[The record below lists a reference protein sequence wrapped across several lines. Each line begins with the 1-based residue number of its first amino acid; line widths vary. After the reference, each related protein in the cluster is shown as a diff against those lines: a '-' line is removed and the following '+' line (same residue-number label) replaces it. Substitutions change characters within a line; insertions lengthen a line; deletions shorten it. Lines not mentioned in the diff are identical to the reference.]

1 MMARRAQ
8 QFPQLEKSTKELPE
22 VTSKETSKPV
32 PKLGALETQRKR
44 AEEALRESEAKYST
58 LVENSR
64 DGIVILRDGVLKFA
78 NTTYLNLVGYTPEE
92 LIGTDFLRMVTP
104 QNRKMLIKRYT
115 DRIAGKEGPSVYEIA
130 LIRKDGMTLPVELN
144 ATFIDYEGRPADL
157 IFVRDITERRRREGQ
172 LALIGRLTAIITSSA
187 DVSEVYD
194 AFIAELKK
202 VMDVHWA
209 CITLIE
215 KQELRI
221 FALSTEIGLNWAQG
235 DTVPLKETATEWVA
249 RNKQTLVEQDL
260 SQRRMFWTG
269 DYHLRLGMRSVVHL
283 PLLCKGEVFGCLVLG
298 SQKPH
303 AYGEKEV
310 ELLELLASQI
320 GGAIDNARLYQL
332 ERKAREEMSRLSITD
347 ELTGLYNRRHFY
359 EVLEVEMQ
367 RTRRY
372 GRSFAL
378 VMLDLDGFKEYNDK
392 FGHTNG
398 DAVLQSLAQALK
410 STLRKSDTAFR
421 YGGDE
426 FTIILPATHAERS
439 RVIVDR
445 IRSKWLRTPKV
456 QYPFLERPLA
466 FSAGVAQFP
475 EHAETADGLV
485 FLADTALYHAK
496 RQGGCKCT
504 VVSDLAT
511 LSPDVGISATLDQVY
526 ALAAMVDARDPHTYG
541 HSKRVATIAE
551 MIGKTIGLS
560 ETELANLHAACL
572 VHDIGKVGIPDSLL
586 IKPGKPTDE
595 EWRLVKKH
603 CAEGARIVGYVSE
616 LAPLVPVILHHH
628 EWYDGTGYPEGLKG
642 EDIPIGARIISVAD
656 AYDTMTT
663 PRPYREVIS
672 QEETLEILRQCS
684 GTQFDPELVEAL
696 CQAISQAPRQ
706 A

>member
-8 QFPQLEKSTKELPE
+8 QIPQLEKSAKGLPE
-22 VTSKETSKPV
+22 DISKEIGQPI
-32 PKLGALETQRKR
+32 PRLEALETQRKQV
-44 AEEALRESEAKYST
+44 EEALRESEAKYSA
-58 LVENSR
+58 LIENSR

-78 NTTYLNLVGYTPEE
+78 NTTYLELVGYTPEE
-92 LIGTDFLRMVTP
+92 LIGTNFLRMITP
-104 QNRKMLIKRYT
+104 QNRKMIIKRYT
-115 DRIAGKEGPSVYEIA
+115 DRMERKEVPSVYEIA
-130 LIRKDGMTLPVELN
+130 LVRKDGTTLPVEVS
-144 ATFIDYEGRPADL
+144 ATFIDYEGSPADL
-157 IFVRDITERRRREGQ
+157 VFVRDITERRRRERQ
-172 LALIGRLTAIITSSA
+172 LDLIGRLTAIITSSA
-187 DVSEVYD
+187 DVNEAYD

-202 VMDVHWA
+202 VIDVHWA

-215 KQELRI
+215 GQELRV
-221 FALSTEIGLNWAQG
+221 FALSTEIGWDWKLG
-235 DTVPLKETATEWVA
+235 DKVPLKETATEWVA
-249 RNKQTLVEQDL
+249 ENKQTLVEQDL
-260 SQRRMFWTG
+260 SKRRMSWTG
-269 DYHLRLGMRSVVHL
+269 DYHLRLGLRSVVHL
-283 PLLCKGEVFGCLVLG
+283 PLLCKGEVFGCLILG
-298 SQKPH
+298 SKRPN
-303 AYGEKEV
+303 AYGEKEI
-310 ELLELLASQI
+310 ELLELLANQI

-359 EVLEVEMQ
+359 EVLDIEMQ

-378 VMLDLDGFKEYNDK
+378 VMLDLDGFKEYNDR
-392 FGHTNG
+392 FGHTSG

-439 RVIVDR
+439 KVIVDR
-445 IRSKWLRTPKV
+445 IQSKWLRTPKV
-456 QYPFLERPLA
+456 QYPFLEMPLG

-475 EHAETADGLV
+475 DNAETADGLV

-496 RQGGCKCT
+496 RQGGYKCT
-504 VVSDLAT
+504 VVSDLA
-511 LSPDVGISATLDQVY
+511 LSPDIGMSATLDHVY
-526 ALAAMVDARDPHTYG
+526 ALASMVDARDPNTYG

-560 ETELANLHAACL
+560 EAELADLYAACL

-586 IKPGKPTDE
+586 TKPGKPTDK
-595 EWRLVKKH
+595 EWRVVKKH
-603 CAEGARIVGYVSE
+603 CAEGARIVSYVSE

-628 EWYDGTGYPEGLKG
+628 EWYDGTGYPAGLKG

-672 QEETLEILRQCS
+672 QEETIETLRQCS

-696 CQAISQAPRQ
+696 CRAISQAPKQ
-706 A
+706 D

>member
-8 QFPQLEKSTKELPE
+8 QFPQLEKGTKGLPA
-22 VTSKETSKPV
+22 VISKEISQPI
-32 PKLGALETQRKR
+32 PRLEALETQRKR
-44 AEEALRESEAKYST
+44 AEEALKESEAKY
-58 LVENSR
+58 LALAQNSR

-78 NTTYLNLVGYTPEE
+78 NTTYLELVGYTAEE

-104 QNRKMLIKRYT
+104 QNRKMIIKRYT
-115 DRIAGKEGPSVYEIA
+115 DRIAGRGVPSVYEIA
-130 LIRKDGMTLPVELN
+130 LTRKDGMTLPVEVS
-144 ATFIDYEGRPADL
+144 ATFIDYEGSPADL
-157 IFVRDITERRRREGQ
+157 IFVRDVTERRHRERQ
-172 LALIGRLTAIITSSA
+172 LALIARLTAIITSSA

-215 KQELRI
+215 EQELRV
-221 FALSTEIGLNWAQG
+221 FALSTEIGGDWELG

-249 RNKQTLVEQDL
+249 GNKKTLVEQDL
-260 SQRRMFWTG
+260 SQHRMSWTG
-269 DYHLRLGMRSVVHL
+269 DYHLRLGLRSVVHL
-283 PLLCKGEVFGCLVLG
+283 PLLCKGEVFGCLILG
-298 SQKPH
+298 SQRPN
-303 AYGEKEV
+303 AYGEKEI
-310 ELLELLASQI
+310 ELLELLANQI

-359 EVLEVEMQ
+359 EVLDVEMQ

-378 VMLDLDGFKEYNDK
+378 VMLDLDGFKEYNDR

-426 FTIILPATHAERS
+426 FTIILPATDAERS
-439 RVIVDR
+439 KVIVNR
-445 IRSKWLRTPKV
+445 IGSKWLRTPKV
-456 QYPFLERPLA
+456 QYPFLEMPLG

-475 EHAETADGLV
+475 DNAETADGLV

-496 RQGGCKCT
+496 RQGGYRCT
-504 VVSDLAT
+504 VVSDLAA
-511 LSPDVGISATLDQVY
+511 LSPDVGISATLDHVY

-560 ETELANLHAACL
+560 EAELADLYAACL

-586 IKPGKPTDE
+586 TKPGKPTDK
-595 EWRLVKKH
+595 EWRVVKKH
-603 CAEGARIVGYVSE
+603 CDEGARIVSYVSE

-628 EWYDGTGYPEGLKG
+628 EWYDGTGYPAGLKG

-663 PRPYREVIS
+663 PRPYRKVIS
-672 QEETLEILRQCS
+672 QEETLETLRQCS

-696 CQAISQAPRQ
+696 CRAISQAPRRD
-706 A
+706 